1 MDKIITD
8 TPPLSQSINTDFSKI
23 KGVGSITLET
33 PNVASS
39 MMSPITSLF
48 SPSSAPSATAA
59 PSASAAPSV
68 SAPSAPTSSFSLGS
82 PLSALSSVTSPAP
95 SAPAAPTSPLSFET
109 PEIPAESLTSPLSGA
124 SMGFDVWTV
133 VRYVVIL
140 AVLALLAM
148 NLFTYLD
155 EVTSDN
161 DTLLGRIGQAF
172 RNLTSDAAKGIKV
185 VIKQT
190 ANVTAEGTK
199 GVVDLAAQ
207 GTKGVVNVAAEGTK
221 GIADVTA
228 GAINSGVNVLDKGL
242 GQDTS
247 STESAEPQPDTV
259 GDVTQRQGGK
269 SGYCYIGEDRGF
281 RSCVKVGNMDK
292 CMSGNIFPTEAV
304 CINPSLRESSQIK

>member
-1 MDKIITD
+1 M
-8 TPPLSQSINTDFSKI
+8 
-23 KGVGSITLET
+23 
-33 PNVASS
+33 
-39 MMSPITSLF
+39 
-48 SPSSAPSATAA
+48 
-59 PSASAAPSV
+59 
-68 SAPSAPTSSFSLGS
+68 
-82 PLSALSSVTSPAP
+82 
-95 SAPAAPTSPLSFET
+95 
-109 PEIPAESLTSPLSGA
+109 
-124 SMGFDVWTV
+124 
-133 VRYVVIL
+133 
-140 AVLALLAM
+140 
-148 NLFTYLD
+148 
-155 EVTSDN
+155 
-161 DTLLGRIGQAF
+161 
-172 RNLTSDAAKGIKV
+172 

-228 GAINSGVNVLDKGL
+228 GAINSGVHVLDKGL

-247 STESAEPQPDTV
+247 PTESAEPQPDTV

-304 CINPSLRESSQIK
+304 CINPSLRESSSQ